1 MLQTVIN
8 AQELYAKA
16 SLVDYDR
23 LVAAQRATDLVRAE
37 SCLQDAFKTDVRPA
51 IVEWRKSKGLAA
63 DPLEAFRASGYLE
76 RITADRAARNAT
88 SVTAYA

>member
-16 SLVDYDR
+16 ALVDHER

-37 SCLQDAFKTDVRPA
+37 SCHQDAFKTDVRPA
-51 IVEWRKSKGLAA
+51 IAEWRVARGLPA
-63 DPLEAFRASGYLE
+63 DPLEAFRESGYLE
-76 RITADRAARNAT
+76 RITAERAAHNAA